1 MLSTRCSVHV
11 VTKSLTY
18 YNNNKCPAKVN
29 LKVNKFSTF
38 GGYSG
43 VESFLKC
50 KIGHN
55 IATKIVLIE
64 NVFGDQIKGEV
75 FNSFAA
81 VVIHYGLVMMY
92 KIVHG
97 LVVIPTSFIRYSWP
111 MAIAL
116 NSWYNLLE
124 SVHSVT
130 VTFLPQLC
138 LGMAYQHTLSNHH
151 QLNASNP
158 SWQNFAPRRAE
169 KGANEIFVT
178 MGVNGEFLHFGG
190 F

>member
-97 LVVIPTSFIRYSWP
+97 LVVIPTSFSMLHKILVANGHSSKFLVQSTRVSAFRYSYFP
-111 MAIAL
+111 ATIM
-116 NSWYNLLE
+116 SWNGLPAHLIQSP
-124 SVHSVT
+124 SVECFKS
-130 VTFLPQLC
+130 QL
-138 LGMAYQHTLSNHH
+138 AKFRPP
-151 QLNASNP
+151 A
-158 SWQNFAPRRAE
+158 
-169 KGANEIFVT
+169 
-178 MGVNGEFLHFGG
+178 GG
-190 F
+190 KRGK